1 MPCHLFVLR
10 HKGKDQMKAI
20 KYAYILAGVFSFLQ
34 ARSSDTLYVNFRQA
48 DSIFLANNYYLL
60 ASSMNIE
67 AGKARVIQARLYPNP
82 VFTADLNVYDPEN
95 QRVFH
100 VGSSGQKFFQLE
112 QLILLGGKRKA
123 EIDLA
128 KTDVEIAELEF
139 QNLLRQ
145 LKYKLHTEL
154 MEIGQ
159 QQVLL
164 NKYDAQ
170 LALLDTIITAYEIQ
184 VSKGNI
190 PLKDFVRLKGMYL
203 NLNNDRAE
211 LLKEYFSSQADVQI
225 LLQTQHIVVFRFSDE
240 ELKDYIKVKSLDELK
255 AEALNHHPDL
265 QIMRQNKNYADKYL
279 KLQKRMAVPDIN
291 IFTSY
296 DQRSGAFTNQVNVG
310 ISMPLPLWNHNQGN
324 IREAKWK
331 IRETGYLSEAMQQE
345 VLSNLQNHFALYT
358 QTVVEYQKA
367 TRLYNEDFDI
377 TFKGMSENFQKRNVS
392 LIEFVDFFESYNL
405 VLAEL
410 ARMKTQ
416 LVSSAELL
424 NLSIGK
430 DVY

>member
-1 MPCHLFVLR
+1 M
-10 HKGKDQMKAI
+10 
-20 KYAYILAGVFSFLQ
+20 LAGIFSFLQ
-34 ARSSDTLYVNFRQA
+34 AQSSDTLYVNLRQA

-67 AGKARVIQARLYPNP
+67 AGKARIIQARLYPNP
-82 VFTADLNVYDPEN
+82 VFTMDLNAYDPEN
-95 QRVFH
+95 QRAFH
-100 VGSSGQKFFQLE
+100 VGATGQKFFQLE

-123 EIDLA
+123 EIELA

-145 LKYKLHTEL
+145 LKFKLHTEL

-170 LALLDTIITAYEIQ
+170 LALLDSIITAYEVQ
-184 VSKGNI
+184 VNKGNI

-211 LLKEYFSSQADVQI
+211 LLKEHFSSQADVQV
-225 LLQTQHIVVFRFSDE
+225 LLQTQNVVVFRFSDE
-240 ELKDYIKVKSLDELK
+240 DLKDYIKVKSLDELK
-255 AEALNHHPDL
+255 SEALNHHPDL
-265 QIMRQNKNYADKYL
+265 QIMRRNKDYADKYL
-279 KLQKRMAVPDIN
+279 KLQKRMAVPDMTV
-291 IFTSY
+291 FTSY
-296 DQRSGAFTNQVNVG
+296 DQRSGAFNNQVNVG
-310 ISMPLPLWNHNQGN
+310 ISMPLPFWNHNQGN
-324 IREAKWK
+324 IREARWK
-331 IRETGYLSEAMQQE
+331 IRETGYLTDAMQLE

-416 LVSSAELL
+416 LVTSAELL